1 MRAEKSCPAQISD
14 SGAAIGHA
22 KDCSN
27 RFNISPLH
35 YIGHDNPVSSPR
47 SIPCLLHQYPETLP
61 LNDYEVVLTFDD
73 GLLPRH
79 TNLSPFSFRAED
91 MGENRD
97 FRAAMACPPHARA
110 AYESIANAPTAP
122 RNISPWAGAR
132 AGAAVA
138 QDRAR
143 PGRKHRVGA
152 LTMPRSP
159 THKRRRY
166 HRARPDGRD
175 DFAKLDPA
183 EFPDARN

>member
-122 RNISPWAGAR
+122 RNISPPWTGAR
-132 AGAAVA
+132 AEMSPLSPEWCAAVA
-138 QDRAR
+138 TTSFR
-143 PGRKHRVGA
+143 
-152 LTMPRSP
+152 RSP
-159 THKRRRY
+159 LSGSSMRSI
-166 HRARPDGRD
+166 
-175 DFAKLDPA
+175 
-183 EFPDARN
+183 